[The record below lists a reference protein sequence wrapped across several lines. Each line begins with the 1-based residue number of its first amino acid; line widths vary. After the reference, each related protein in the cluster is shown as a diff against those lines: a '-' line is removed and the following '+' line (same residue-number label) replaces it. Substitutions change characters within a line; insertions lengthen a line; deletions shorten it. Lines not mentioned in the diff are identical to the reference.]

1 MSGLILVLFTY
12 PLVNQ
17 TVAQRIVSAH
27 SEIDARKG
35 SIVSLLPWFFVT
47 GVAVLAGVIGTVL
60 VPGLAEENR
69 NELFPMYMTMY
80 LNPGLLGLGVAA
92 LVVGSMST
100 GAGIGTAISGLLTND
115 VFRMMNSEKYTEAQ
129 RLMWARIFATIAIV
143 LGSLLSMKVKDFGG
157 MVPFYVTFSGTF
169 VLPLTVPYLAT
180 AFFPAASRHSAL
192 ASLIA
197 GCMVGLVLFLVDGLP
212 EYMTQAQCRPIWVL
226 GTSLV
231 VMVIW
236 SIVENSIKGRIPREE
251 LASRLNTFEFG
262 RSMTGEELK
271 ELVESG
277 DIKPWEAQ
285 KNIDYSKLGIQKGI
299 AWYSRPGLFETIAL
313 VFLISIMIWLW

>member
-1 MSGLILVLFTY
+1 MPLTLLVQLE
-12 PLVNQ
+12 
-17 TVAQRIVSAH
+17 RIVSAH

-35 SIVSLLPWFFVT
+35 SIASLLPWFFVT

-60 VPGLAEENR
+60 VPGLAEDNR

-80 LNPGLLGLGVAA
+80 LTPGLLGLGVAA

-129 RLMWARIFATIAIV
+129 RLKWARIFATIAIV

-169 VLPLTVPYLAT
+169 VLPLTVPYLAA

-197 GCMVGLVLFLVDGLP
+197 GCLVGLVLFLVEGLP

-236 SIVENSIKGRIPREE
+236 SIVENSIKGRIPREK
-251 LASRLNTFEFG
+251 LASRFNTFEFG
-262 RSMTGEELK
+262 KAISGEEVK
-271 ELVESG
+271 EMIECG
-277 DIKPWEAQ
+277 GIKPWDAQ
-285 KNIDYSKLGIQKGI
+285 KNIDYSKLGVQKNTP
-299 AWYSRPGLFETIAL
+299 WYSRPGLFELAAL
-313 VFLISIMIWLW
+313 VFLISILIWLW